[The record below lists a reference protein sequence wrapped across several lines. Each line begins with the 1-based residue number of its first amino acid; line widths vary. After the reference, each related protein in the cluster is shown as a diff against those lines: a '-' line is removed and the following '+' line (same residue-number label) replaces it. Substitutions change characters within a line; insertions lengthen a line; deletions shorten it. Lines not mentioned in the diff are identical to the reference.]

1 MILEEAVGNAIRHGE
16 AKHVRVK
23 VAFGKDDVRL
33 EIEDDG
39 CGFDVAACPGVD
51 EGHFGLQG
59 ARERI
64 RMFGGEL
71 ELESEPGK
79 GTAMRFA
86 VREEQAPKGD
96 DP

>member
-1 MILEEAVGNAIRHGE
+1 MREGVINAVRHGG
-16 AKHVRVK
+16 ARNVFVSGSRSGDGFAFSVR
-23 VAFGKDDVRL
+23 
-33 EIEDDG
+33 DDG